1 MAGNHQLSTTDLPP
15 AFLIERN
22 VKCVT
27 ELVSYEFFSLF
38 LLFPSLFKDFSVFFL
53 SYSVQSRR
61 PIVCLCRTTLIYVLH
76 FWRHVLLWSFV
87 SATFSSTTADSEMKY
102 RTSFSMFY
110 SIIQILEE
118 ILCVRS
124 NRRLMK
130 FLKFE
135 SDLINCLAV
144 LLVLQYIWDLDLSKV
159 SIVVKMYRSNQLT
172 FNFFFFLNLFF
183 FFLIDTWNHYVLL
196 ISLIDI

>member
-38 LLFPSLFKDFSVFFL
+38 LLFPSLFKDFSFFFL

-135 SDLINCLAV
+135 SDLINCLLGNGSFTRATIYLRLGFV
-144 LLVLQYIWDLDLSKV
+144 ESFNCCEDV
-159 SIVVKMYRSNQLT
+159 SIEPVDIQ
-172 FNFFFFLNLFF
+172 FL
-183 FFLIDTWNHYVLL
+183 FL
-196 ISLIDI
+196 S